1 MHEEFADVET
11 DAAGTDHRHLV
22 GGLHPAQQYIQ
33 IGHHHRVIRTGEV
46 DLARQDA
53 GGDHDFVVARQRGH
67 IGARIQA
74 HVHAGINEAMTE
86 VAQRLVELL
95 LAGDALGHIELAADL
110 AGRIEQRDV
119 VTTLGRHRGAGQT
132 GRTGTDHR
140 HALGCGGRAVDQF
153 GFMCGARIDQAGRAL
168 VDEDVIQAGLVAGN
182 AGVDGFR
189 LAGAC
194 LGRPLWVGQQWAC
207 QRHHVGMA
215 VGQHAFGDV
224 GHVDAVHRDHRHV
237 HVRAQFGGD
246 AGECRTRH

>member
-1 MHEEFADVET
+1 MIRAGEF
-11 DAAGTDHRHLV
+11 
-22 GGLHPAQQYIQ
+22 
-33 IGHHHRVIRTGEV
+33 

-53 GGDHDFVVARQRGH
+53 GSHHYFVVAGQGGR
-67 IGARIQA
+67 IGARIQT
-74 HVHAGINEAMTE
+74 HFHAGINEAMAE
-86 VAQRLVELL
+86 VAQRLVEFF
-95 LAGDALGHIELAADL
+95 LARNTLGHIELTADL
-110 AGRIEQRDV
+110 AGGIKQRDV
-119 VTTLGRHRGAGQT
+119 MTTLGRHRRAGQT
-132 GRTGTDHR
+132 GRACTDYG
-140 HALGCGGRAVDQF
+140 HALGRGGRVINQF
-153 GFMCGARIDQAGRAL
+153 GFMRGARVDQTGRAL

-194 LGRPLWVGQQWAC
+194 LGRPLRIGQQRAR